1 MSGIISLPTL
11 RSAVTGLVL
20 FALSGCEAPGDGGGE
35 SAAGQEKTVIKT
47 ADVIG
52 PYSPGVKVGRLLF
65 VSGQIALDPET
76 GELRD
81 ESIEAEARQAL
92 ANLSGVLD
100 AAGYDA
106 SHVVRATVYLTDIGN
121 YGRVNAVYADFF
133 PDGGYPARVA
143 VEVAKLPA
151 NANVEISAIAYK

>member
-1 MSGIISLPTL
+1 MSGILSLPAL
-11 RSAVTGLVL
+11 RSAVAGFVL
-20 FALSGCEAPGDGGGE
+20 LALSGCNAPGQQKE
-35 SAAGQEKTVIKT
+35 IIKT

-52 PYSPGVKVGRLLF
+52 PYSPGVKVGRFLF

-81 ESIEAEARQAL
+81 ESIEAEARQVL
-92 ANLSGVLD
+92 ANLSGVLV

-106 SHVVRATVYLTDIGN
+106 SHVVKATVYLTDMGN
-121 YGRVNAVYADFF
+121 YQRVNAVYADFF
-133 PDGGYPARVA
+133 PEGGYPARVA
-143 VEVAKLPA
+143 VEVARLPA

>member
-1 MSGIISLPTL
+1 MLC
-11 RSAVTGLVL
+11 
-20 FALSGCEAPGDGGGE
+20 FLSGCDTPGDRADQIAPE
-35 SAAGQEKTVIKT
+35 HEKTIVKT

-76 GELRD
+76 GEMRD
-81 ESIEAEARQAL
+81 ESIEAEARQVI

-121 YGRVNAVYADFF
+121 YQRVNAVYADFF
-133 PDGGYPARVA
+133 PEGGYPARVA
-143 VEVAKLPA
+143 VEVAKLPK

>member
-1 MSGIISLPTL
+1 MSGIISRPTL
-11 RSAVTGLVL
+11 RSTVTGFVL
-20 FALSGCEAPGDGGGE
+20 LALSGCEAPGVGGGE
-35 SAAGQEKTVIKT
+35 SAPGQGKTVIKT

-52 PYSPGVKVGRLLF
+52 PYSPGVNVGRLLF

-106 SHVVRATVYLTDIGN
+106 SHVVRATVYLTDIGD
-121 YGRVNAVYADFF
+121 YARVNAVYADFF
-133 PDGGYPARVA
+133 PDGSYPARVA
-143 VEVAKLPA
+143 VEVARLPA